1 MGNIDN
7 NEFKKLENLYKLKE
21 FSKLE
26 KEVKRLLKID
36 NKNLFLKNIL
46 GVICLKKILK
56 WSRKYFYRYTKK

>member
-26 KEVKRLLKID
+26 KEVKRLSTSSTA
-36 NKNLFLKNIL
+36 NIGMSFWYHL
-46 GVICLKKILK
+46 VV
-56 WSRKYFYRYTKK
+56 KYEN

>member
-56 WSRKYFYRYTKK
+56 